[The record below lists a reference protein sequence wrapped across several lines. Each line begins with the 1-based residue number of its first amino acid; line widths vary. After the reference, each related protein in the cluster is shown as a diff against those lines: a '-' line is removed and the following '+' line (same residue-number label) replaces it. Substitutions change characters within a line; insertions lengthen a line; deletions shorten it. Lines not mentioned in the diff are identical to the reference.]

1 MSLLIGWL
9 SSWFQSEPATPE
21 LKKEIESNI
30 NSHKILVY
38 SKSYCPYCT
47 STKSLLQ
54 SLNQDYKVIELDQI
68 PKGSAIQNGLQELT
82 GQRTVPNIFIN
93 GKHIGGNSH
102 IQALH
107 SQGKLK
113 PLFG

>member
-1 MSLLIGWL
+1 MY
-9 SSWFQSEPATPE
+9 FNKT
-21 LKKEIESNI
+21 
-30 NSHKILVY
+30 
-38 SKSYCPYCT
+38 
-47 STKSLLQ
+47 LLQ

-82 GQRTVPNIFIN
+82 GQRTVPNVFIN
-93 GKHIGGNSH
+93 GKHIGGNSD

-113 PLFG
+113 PLLDRLE